1 MIYDTL
7 EHRDQYRG
15 LSPRLAKALDFLAET
30 DFSALPDGRCD
41 IDGDEVF
48 ANVMTYETKTAN
60 ETPESHRRYMD
71 IQYLI
76 EGEELVGVGA
86 LERMTEVVEARPEG
100 DIWLHRGPVDYVT
113 IGQGR
118 FVAVWP
124 GDAHAPGIA
133 PDGVP
138 KRARKCVVKVQV

>member
-1 MIYDTL
+1 MKFT
-7 EHRDQYRG
+7 Q
-15 LSPRLAKALDFLAET
+15 LSASLKENIAP
-30 DFSALPDGRCD
+30 
-41 IDGDEVF
+41 V
-48 ANVMTYETKTAN
+48 
-60 ETPESHRRYMD
+60 
-71 IQYLI
+71 YLI

-133 PDGVP
+133 TDGVP
-138 KRARKCVVKVQV
+138 KPARKCVVKVLV

>member
-1 MIYDTL
+1 MK
-7 EHRDQYRG
+7 RRN
-15 LSPRLAKALDFLAET
+15 P
-30 DFSALPDGRCD
+30 
-41 IDGDEVF
+41 
-48 ANVMTYETKTAN
+48 TAGIWISSTSSRERN
-60 ETPESHRRYMD
+60 WWA
-71 IQYLI
+71 
-76 EGEELVGVGA
+76 VGA

-138 KRARKCVVKVQV
+138 KHARKCVVKVLV

>member
-1 MIYDTL
+1 MLAIEKEGAFMIYDTL

-30 DFSALPDGRCD
+30 DFFALPDGRCD

-71 IQYLI
+71 IQ
-76 EGEELVGVGA
+76 
-86 LERMTEVVEARPEG
+86 
-100 DIWLHRGPVDYVT
+100 
-113 IGQGR
+113 
-118 FVAVWP
+118 
-124 GDAHAPGIA
+124 
-133 PDGVP
+133 
-138 KRARKCVVKVQV
+138 